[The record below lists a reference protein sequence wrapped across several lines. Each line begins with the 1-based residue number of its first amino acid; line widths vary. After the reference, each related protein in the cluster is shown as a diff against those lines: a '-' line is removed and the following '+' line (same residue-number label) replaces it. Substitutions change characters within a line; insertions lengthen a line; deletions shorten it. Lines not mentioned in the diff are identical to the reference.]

1 MMKRTMRQRMTA
13 AVLAGI
19 MVMTV
24 AGCSSG
30 NADHTD
36 DGKTTDVRTYD
47 VEKYVT
53 LGAYDGMDVTV
64 EGKFDVTDEDVKNYI
79 DDMLTYYPT
88 YEDTD
93 KQTVENGDCVNIDYE
108 GKKDGVAFDGG
119 TAQGYVL
126 EIGSHTFI
134 DGFEDGLIGANVGDT
149 VDLDLTFPEN
159 YQSEELAG
167 AAVVFTV
174 KVNKIV
180 KKLDTTYNDLTD
192 TFVADN
198 LNYDTVDAL
207 YNGTKSD
214 LEQSNEENRTV
225 AERTAV
231 LDKLIENSKI
241 AVPDGLLEQKV
252 DQYIQQF
259 TTQNCSDGKT
269 LSDYLS
275 ANYNMTEDDFK
286 TTITNEMESNL
297 DDELVL
303 EALVKAEGETLDEK
317 GFSEYIA
324 SAMQSGNYKTEDD
337 LYAAYDSD
345 YEDGRSYL
353 EHRYLLTSAL
363 TNLIDKCNITYTG
376 VDAGSEGTTENT
388 ESAE

>member
-1 MMKRTMRQRMTA
+1 MTA

>member
-1 MMKRTMRQRMTA
+1 MTA

-30 NADHTD
+30 NSDHTD